1 MIRFTGYTHDEPIPV
16 NIPYRAVYDEELTL
30 ALGDAIGALV
40 CAVGA
45 ARGKDLSDDPEELR
59 WMKEFLIGFAL
70 LAIGEARSVIMLLSD
85 GLSRHARV
93 HMRALFEYEL
103 RVKLLAKEPRRA
115 LEVRDSIAFEMRKV
129 GYGLGGSPETTEQ
142 QIAEALG
149 ITDASK
155 IIGTKE
161 SDAFGG
167 TVRSQMK
174 DEIWPERR
182 YFGSFAGMSWVSHGS
197 ILAIREVSRAVRDA
211 GSDLLRCAADD
222 GNGNDW
228 LHHAAWILLKLTGL
242 TQEHFGIEVPGA
254 QAAAARL
261 VRANQR
267 LGIVTKAHEAAAE
280 DALAA
285 RQAKNDTL

>member
-1 MIRFTGYTHDEPIPV
+1 MIRFTGYLHKESIQV

-40 CAVGA
+40 YAVGA
-45 ARGKDLSDDPEELR
+45 ARGKDLSDDPEDLR

-70 LAIGEARSVIMLLSD
+70 LAIGEARSVMMLLSD

-115 LEVRDSIAFEMRKV
+115 LEFRDSVAFEMRKV
-129 GYGLGGSPETTEQ
+129 GQGLGGSPEITER

-149 ITDASK
+149 IGDATK
-155 IIGTKE
+155 VIGAKE
-161 SDAFGG
+161 SAAFGG
-167 TVRSQMK
+167 TVRAQMK

-197 ILAIREVSRAVRDA
+197 ILAIREVSRAVGDA
-211 GSDLLRCAADD
+211 GSDLLHRAVDD

-228 LHHAAWILLKLTGL
+228 LHHTAWILLKLAGL
-242 TQEHFGIEVPGA
+242 IQENFEVEVQGA
-254 QAAAARL
+254 PAAAARL
-261 VRANQR
+261 VRVNRR
-267 LGIVTKAHEAAAE
+267 LGIVSKAHEAAAE
-280 DALAA
+280 DALAV
-285 RQAKNDTL
+285 RRAKNGT